1 MISINSVD
9 VRKPTFLKSRQLKSF
24 LKSLIISEGFVPGD
38 VAVVF
43 CSDDYLLK
51 VNQDFLN
58 HDYYTD
64 IITFDYCEKGEIN
77 GDLLISL
84 DRVLE
89 NSLNEST
96 SFKEELHRVVFHG
109 VLHLCGFK
117 DKSKKDIETMRSKES
132 FYLSLF
138 VSRETLGDSTKQCST

>member
-1 MISINSVD
+1 MISLNSVD
-9 VRKPTFLKSRQLKSF
+9 VVKPKFIKSRQLKPF
-24 LKSLIISEGFVPGD
+24 IKSLVLSEGLVSGD
-38 VAVVF
+38 IAIVF
-43 CSDDYLLK
+43 CSDEYLLK

-64 IITFDYCEKGEIN
+64 IITFDYCENGIVN

-89 NSLNEST
+89 NSTKENT
-96 SFKEELHRVVFHG
+96 SFLEELHRVVFHG

-117 DKSKKDIETMRSKES
+117 DKSKKDIEMMRFKES
-132 FYLSLF
+132 HYLNLY
-138 VSRETLGDSTKQCST
+138 VPRETLGDLI

>member
-1 MISINSVD
+1 MISLNSVD
-9 VRKPTFLKSRQLKSF
+9 VVKPIFVKSRQLKPF
-24 LKSLIISEGFVPGD
+24 IKTLVLSEGFVSGD
-38 VAVVF
+38 IAIVF
-43 CSDDYLLK
+43 CSDEYLLK

-64 IITFDYCEKGEIN
+64 IITFDYCEGGVIN

-89 NSLNEST
+89 NSSKENTGFE
-96 SFKEELHRVVFHG
+96 EELYRVIFHG

-117 DKSKKDIETMRSKES
+117 DKSKKDIEMMRFKES
-132 FYLSLF
+132 YYINLF
-138 VSRETLGDSTKQCST
+138 VPRETIGDSKQ

>member
-1 MISINSVD
+1 MISLNCVD
-9 VRKPTFLKSRQLKSF
+9 VTKPKFLKSRQLKSF
-24 LKSLIISEGFVPGD
+24 LKTLVLSEGFLVGEIAI
-38 VAVVF
+38 VL

-64 IITFDYCEKGEIN
+64 IITFDYCENGKIN

-89 NSLNEST
+89 NSV
-96 SFKEELHRVVFHG
+96 KEKTDFSNELHRVVFHG

-117 DKSKKDIETMRSKES
+117 DKSKKDIEMMRFKES
-132 FYLSLF
+132 YYLNLF
-138 VSRETLGDSTKQCST
+138 VPRETIGA

>member
-1 MISINSVD
+1 MISLNSVD
-9 VRKPTFLKSRQLKSF
+9 VVRPKFIRSRQLKPF
-24 LKSLIISEGFVPGD
+24 IKSLVLSEGLVSGD
-38 VAVVF
+38 IAIVF
-43 CSDDYLLK
+43 CSDEYLLK

-64 IITFDYCEKGEIN
+64 IITFDYCENGIVN

-89 NSLNEST
+89 NSTKENT
-96 SFKEELHRVVFHG
+96 SFLEELHRVVFHG

-117 DKSKKDIETMRSKES
+117 DRSKKDIEIMRFKES
-132 FYLSLF
+132 HYLNLY
-138 VSRETLGDSTKQCST
+138 VPRETLGDLI

>member
-1 MISINSVD
+1 MISLNSVD
-9 VRKPTFLKSRQLKSF
+9 VVKPKFIKSRQLKPF
-24 LKSLIISEGFVPGD
+24 IKSLVLSEGLVSGD
-38 VAVVF
+38 IAIVF
-43 CSDDYLLK
+43 CSDEYLLK

-64 IITFDYCEKGEIN
+64 IITFDYCENGIVN

-89 NSLNEST
+89 NSTKENT
-96 SFKEELHRVVFHG
+96 SFLEELHRVVFHG

-117 DKSKKDIETMRSKES
+117 DKSKKDIEIMRFKES
-132 FYLSLF
+132 HYLNLY
-138 VSRETLGDSTKQCST
+138 VPRETLGDLI